1 MGGGCTESVCEAWA
15 GDGFFGLLVSV
26 WGGDAQT
33 LFVRFA
39 SPPPRLLRNAEYI
52 YMYIY
57 IYMYLHTYT
66 HIYIYIDENI
76 LDNKTETLEDNK
88 IIWKVRY
95 FV

>member
-39 SPPPRLLRNAEYI
+39 SPPDYYEMQSKFFWNMFRL
-52 YMYIY
+52 
-57 IYMYLHTYT
+57 
-66 HIYIYIDENI
+66 I
-76 LDNKTETLEDNK
+76 LECLGFFEC
-88 IIWKVRY
+88 Y
-95 FV
+95 